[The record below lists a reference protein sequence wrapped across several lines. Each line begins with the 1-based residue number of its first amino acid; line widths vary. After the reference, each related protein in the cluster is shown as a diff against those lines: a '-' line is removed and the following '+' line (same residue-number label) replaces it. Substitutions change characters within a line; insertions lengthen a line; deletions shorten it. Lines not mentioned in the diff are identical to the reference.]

1 MINKIAGG
9 FLFFIGLLI
18 VVKFPFTGSKY
29 QPFEMQRAGV
39 LFGILLMIIGLVLL
53 RL

>member
-9 FLFFIGLLI
+9 LLFFLGLLI
-18 VVKFPFTGSKY
+18 VVKFPFAHPTY

-39 LFGILLMIIGLVLL
+39 LFGIILMIIGLVLL
-53 RL
+53 WL

>member
-9 FLFFIGLLI
+9 ILFILGLLI
-18 VVKFPFTGSKY
+18 VIKFPFAHPTY

-39 LFGILLMIIGLVLL
+39 LIGIILMILGLVLL